1 MNKIGKVIK
10 SKKTWGTKLRA
21 STKQTFLRTP
31 AVMLYAEAL
40 SLPQNASLIASR
52 RSACYKK
59 NKRENVRDVL
69 KYELTIKTASISFH
83 LT

>member
-10 SKKTWGTKLRA
+10 SKKTWGTNLRA